1 MLALVSGHSI
11 PMYIQSDEMI
21 LELLLIRLPGPGH
34 VNLFRWV
41 LDLIL
46 PGLCKATF
54 LELSIVKN
62 NLSCRLPGI
71 EFRSAG
77 ILEPRCVI
85 GTPPS

>member
-1 MLALVSGHSI
+1 MLALVSGYSI

-21 LELLLIRLPGPGH
+21 LELLLIRLPGPSH
-34 VNLFRWV
+34 VNLFRWI

-46 PGLCKATF
+46 PGLC
-54 LELSIVKN
+54 EV
-62 NLSCRLPGI
+62 RLPGI
-71 EFRSAG
+71 ELRDTG